1 MIRISGILLAAG
13 ESKRMGKPK
22 LLLNLE
28 KTNIINTTIDNL
40 LKSEIY
46 ELIIVLGHE
55 AQKIENSV
63 STQDKRIKFVT
74 NKNYREGMS
83 TSIKRGVLTTSKESE
98 AFLIALG
105 DQPLISP
112 KLINRLIEKYQSSK
126 LGIVTVMHQSLR
138 GHPVLI
144 SKKYVKE
151 ILSLNGDIGARDLLK
166 QHLDDTG
173 SINIESSEEF
183 FDIDK
188 TQDYEELKKIFERKI
203 SNKKI

>member
-22 LLLNLE
+22 LLLNLGE
-28 KTNIINTTIDNL
+28 SNIINTTIEKF
-40 LKSEIY
+40 LKSEIF

-55 AQKIENSV
+55 AQKIECS
-63 STQDKRIKFVT
+63 SSGQDKRIKFVT
-74 NKNYREGMS
+74 NENYREGMS
-83 TSIKRGVLTTSKESE
+83 TSIKCGVLTASKESE

-112 KLINRLIEKYQSSK
+112 KIINRLMEKYQSSRA
-126 LGIVTVMHQSLR
+126 GIVTVMHQSLR
-138 GHPVLI
+138 GHPVII
-144 SKKYVKE
+144 SKKYVQE

-166 QHLDDTG
+166 QHLDDTA

-183 FDIDK
+183 FDVDK
-188 TQDYEELKKIFERKI
+188 TQDYEKLKRIYDRRI
-203 SNKKI
+203 SK

>member
-22 LLLNLE
+22 LILNLG
-28 KTNIINTTIDNL
+28 KSNIINATIDNL

-55 AQKIENSV
+55 AQKIESSL

-83 TSIKRGVLTTSKESE
+83 TSIKCGVLTTSKESE

-112 KLINRLIEKYQSSK
+112 KVINRLIEKYQSSK
-126 LGIVTVMHQSLR
+126 VGIVTVMHKSLR

-151 ILSLNGDIGARDLLK
+151 LLSLNGDIGARDLLK
-166 QHLDDTG
+166 QHLDDTA
-173 SINIESSEEF
+173 SIKIESSEEF
-183 FDIDK
+183 FDIDR
-188 TQDYEELKKIFERKI
+188 TQDYEELKKIYDRKI
-203 SNKKI
+203 SN

>member
-22 LLLNLE
+22 LLLNLG
-28 KTNIINTTIDNL
+28 KSNVINATINNL

-55 AQKIENSV
+55 AQKIES
-63 STQDKRIKFVT
+63 SLSIQDKRIKFVT

-83 TSIKRGVLTTSKESE
+83 TSIKCGVLTTSKESE

-112 KLINRLIEKYQSSK
+112 NVVNRLIEKYQSSK
-126 LGIVTVMHQSLR
+126 VGIVTVMHQSLR

-144 SKKYVKE
+144 SKKYVEE

-166 QHLDDTG
+166 QHLEDTS
-173 SINIESSEEF
+173 SIKIESSEEF
-183 FDIDK
+183 FDIDR
-188 TQDYEELKKIFERKI
+188 TQDYEKLKKIYDRK
-203 SNKKI
+203 NYN

>member
-22 LLLNLE
+22 LILNLG
-28 KTNIINTTIDNL
+28 KSNIINATIDNL

-55 AQKIENSV
+55 AQKIESSL

-83 TSIKRGVLTTSKESE
+83 TSIKCGVLTTSKESE

-112 KLINRLIEKYQSSK
+112 KVINRLIEKYQSSK
-126 LGIVTVMHQSLR
+126 VGIVTVMHKSFR

-151 ILSLNGDIGARDLLK
+151 LLSLNGDIGARDFLK
-166 QHLDDTG
+166 QHLDDTA
-173 SINIESSEEF
+173 SIKIESSEEF
-183 FDIDK
+183 FDIDR
-188 TQDYEELKKIFERKI
+188 TQDYEELKKIYDRKI
-203 SNKKI
+203 SN

>member
-22 LLLNLE
+22 LILNLG
-28 KTNIINTTIDNL
+28 KSNIINATIDNL

-55 AQKIENSV
+55 AQKIESSL

-83 TSIKRGVLTTSKESE
+83 TSIKCGVLTTSKESE

-112 KLINRLIEKYQSSK
+112 KVINRLIEKYQSSK
-126 LGIVTVMHQSLR
+126 VGIVTVMHKSLR

-151 ILSLNGDIGARDLLK
+151 LLSLNGDIGARDLLK
-166 QHLDDTG
+166 QHLDDTA
-173 SINIESSEEF
+173 SVKIESSEEF
-183 FDIDK
+183 FDIDR
-188 TQDYEELKKIFERKI
+188 TQDYEELKKIYDRKI
-203 SNKKI
+203 SN

>member
-22 LLLNLE
+22 LLLNLG
-28 KTNIINTTIDNL
+28 KSNIINTTIENL
-40 LKSEIY
+40 LKSEIF

-55 AQKIENSV
+55 AQKIECSL
-63 STQDKRIKFVT
+63 SEQDKRIKFVT
-74 NKNYREGMS
+74 NENYREGMS
-83 TSIKRGVLTTSKESE
+83 TSIKCGVLTASKESE

-112 KLINRLIEKYQSSK
+112 KIINRLIEKYQSSGV
-126 LGIVTVMHQSLR
+126 GIVTVMHQSLR
-138 GHPVLI
+138 GHPVII
-144 SKKYVKE
+144 SKRYVQE

-166 QHLDDTG
+166 LHLDDTA

-183 FDIDK
+183 FDVDK
-188 TQDYEELKKIFERKI
+188 TQDYEKLKRIYDRRI
-203 SNKKI
+203 SK

>member
-1 MIRISGILLAAG
+1 
-13 ESKRMGKPK
+13 
-22 LLLNLE
+22 
-28 KTNIINTTIDNL
+28 

-55 AQKIENSV
+55 AQKIESSL

-83 TSIKRGVLTTSKESE
+83 TSIKQGVLAISKESE

-112 KLINRLIEKYQSSK
+112 KVISRLIEKYQSSNV
-126 LGIVTVMHQSLR
+126 GIVTVMHQFLR

-151 ILSLNGDIGARDLLK
+151 LLSLNGDIGARELLK
-166 QHLDDTG
+166 QHLDDTT
-173 SINIESSEEF
+173 SIKIESSEDF
-183 FDIDK
+183 FDIDRA
-188 TQDYEELKKIFERKI
+188 QDYEELKKIYDRRI
-203 SNKKI
+203 SN

>member
-22 LLLNLE
+22 LLLNLGE
-28 KTNIINTTIDNL
+28 SNIINTTIENL
-40 LKSEIY
+40 LKSKIF

-55 AQKIENSV
+55 AQNIES
-63 STQDKRIKFVT
+63 SLSSQDKRIKFVT

-83 TSIKRGVLTTSKESE
+83 TSIKCGVLTASKDSE

-112 KLINRLIEKYQSSK
+112 KIINRLIEKYQSSGV
-126 LGIVTVMHQSLR
+126 GIITVMHQSLR
-138 GHPVLI
+138 GHPVII
-144 SKKYVKE
+144 SKKYVQE

-166 QHLDDTG
+166 QHLDDTA

-183 FDIDK
+183 FDIDR
-188 TQDYEELKKIFERKI
+188 TQDYGELKRIYDRKI
-203 SNKKI
+203 SN

>member
-22 LLLNLE
+22 LLLNLGE
-28 KTNIINTTIDNL
+28 SNIINTTIENL
-40 LKSEIY
+40 LKSKIF

-55 AQKIENSV
+55 AQNIES
-63 STQDKRIKFVT
+63 SLSSQDKRIKFVT

-83 TSIKRGVLTTSKESE
+83 TSIKCGVLTASKDSE

-112 KLINRLIEKYQSSK
+112 KIINRLIEKYQSSGV
-126 LGIVTVMHQSLR
+126 GIITVMHQSLR
-138 GHPVLI
+138 GHPVII
-144 SKKYVKE
+144 SKKYVQE

-166 QHLDDTG
+166 QHLDDTA

-183 FDIDK
+183 FDIDR
-188 TQDYEELKKIFERKI
+188 TQDYEELKRIYDRKI
-203 SNKKI
+203 SN

>member
-22 LLLNLE
+22 LLLNLGE
-28 KTNIINTTIDNL
+28 SNIINTTIENL
-40 LKSEIY
+40 LKSEIF

-55 AQKIENSV
+55 AQKIECSL
-63 STQDKRIKFVT
+63 SEQDKRIKFVT
-74 NKNYREGMS
+74 NENYREGMS
-83 TSIKRGVLTTSKESE
+83 TSIKCGVLTASKESE

-112 KLINRLIEKYQSSK
+112 KIINRLIEKYQSSGV
-126 LGIVTVMHQSLR
+126 GIVTVMHQSLR
-138 GHPVLI
+138 GHPVII
-144 SKKYVKE
+144 SKKYLQE
-151 ILSLNGDIGARDLLK
+151 ILALNGDIGARDLLK
-166 QHLDDTG
+166 QHLDDTT

-188 TQDYEELKKIFERKI
+188 TQDYEKLKRIYDRRI
-203 SNKKI
+203 SK

>member
-22 LLLNLE
+22 LLLNLGE
-28 KTNIINTTIDNL
+28 SNIINTTIEKF
-40 LKSEIY
+40 LKSEIF

-55 AQKIENSV
+55 AQKIECSL
-63 STQDKRIKFVT
+63 SEQDKRIKFVT
-74 NKNYREGMS
+74 NENYREGMS
-83 TSIKRGVLTTSKESE
+83 TSIKCGVLTASKDSE

-112 KLINRLIEKYQSSK
+112 KIINRLIEKYQSSGV
-126 LGIVTVMHQSLR
+126 GIVTVMHQSLR
-138 GHPVLI
+138 GHPVII
-144 SKKYVKE
+144 SKKYVQE

-166 QHLDDTG
+166 QHLDDTA

-183 FDIDK
+183 FDVDK
-188 TQDYEELKKIFERKI
+188 TQDYEKLKRIYDRRI
-203 SNKKI
+203 SK